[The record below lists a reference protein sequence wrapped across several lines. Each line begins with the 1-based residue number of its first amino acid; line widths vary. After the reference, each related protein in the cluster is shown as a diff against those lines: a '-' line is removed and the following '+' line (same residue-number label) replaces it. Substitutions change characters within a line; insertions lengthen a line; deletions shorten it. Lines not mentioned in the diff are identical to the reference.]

1 MTSTTS
7 KVASS
12 SVAPVVFSGLTVIA
26 LLLVA
31 LNLRPLMAAIS
42 PLLDTIQAA
51 TGLNDTYASLLTTLP
66 IFVMGVFALLGAYM
80 QRLISEK
87 NGILLSIVFIAAACL
102 SRYWL
107 HSGIALILSSVVGGM
122 GIALAQVL
130 IPAFI
135 KRNAPQ
141 KAGSLMGFYTTAI
154 MAGAAV
160 TAAVAS
166 PLASN
171 FGWQV
176 LLALL
181 AIPALIAG
189 VIWYVSTRQIS
200 SVKSVTKAKLPLQSK
215 RAWLLMLFFGI
226 GTAAYTLVLAWLPPY
241 FTQLGW
247 SPNQSGLLL
256 SAVTLCEVVTG
267 LTLSAIIHRFP
278 DRRKLLW
285 LVLTILF
292 IGLLLLIYVPNQM
305 IILTIIMVGIGI
317 GALFPLTL
325 IIAMDHVQS
334 PSQAGAL
341 LGFVQGGGYIL
352 ASFMPLIAGVVR
364 EYSSQLTQAW
374 QIMLVGVV
382 ILWLMAFRLKPN
394 STL

>member
-1 MTSTTS
+1 MISSTSNI
-7 KVASS
+7 AR
-12 SVAPVVFSGLTVIA
+12 PVPPVILSGLLVVA

-42 PLLDTIQAA
+42 PLLGAIQVS
-51 TGLNDTYASLLTTLP
+51 TGLIDTQASLLTTLP

-87 NGILLSIVFIAAACL
+87 DGILLSILLIAAACL
-102 SRYWL
+102 SRFWFN
-107 HSGIALILSSVVGGM
+107 SGIALILTAVVGGM

-135 KRNAPQ
+135 KRHAPQ
-141 KAGSLMGFYTTAI
+141 KAGSLMGLYTTAI
-154 MAGAAV
+154 MGGAAI
-160 TAAVAS
+160 TAAVVS
-166 PLASN
+166 PLAIS

-181 AIPALIAG
+181 AVPALVAG
-189 VIWYVSTRQIS
+189 IIWYISTRNIS
-200 SVKSVTKAKLPLQSK
+200 SVKTATTAKLPIKSK

-247 SPNQSGLLL
+247 SPNQSGFLL
-256 SAVTLCEVVTG
+256 SAVTLCEVATG
-267 LTLSAIIHRFP
+267 LTLSAVIHRFP

-285 LVLTILF
+285 LVLTVLL

-305 IILTIIMVGIGI
+305 IVPTVIMLGIGI

-325 IIAMDHVQS
+325 IVAMDHVQS
-334 PSQAGAL
+334 PSQVGTL

-352 ASFMPLIAGVVR
+352 ASFMPLVAGIVR
-364 EYSSQLTQAW
+364 EHSNQLTQAW

-382 ILWLMAFRLKPN
+382 VLWIMTFRLKPN